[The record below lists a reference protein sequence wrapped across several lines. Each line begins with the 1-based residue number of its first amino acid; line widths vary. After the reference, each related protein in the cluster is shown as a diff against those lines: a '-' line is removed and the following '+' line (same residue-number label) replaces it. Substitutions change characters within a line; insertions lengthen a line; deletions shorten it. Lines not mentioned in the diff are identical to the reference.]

1 MRFFYSPKILQCAS
15 KWNLLKSWLNIDD
28 SGEYIEHAEEWNKRL
43 KHFTDA
49 FTHKKN
55 KSKTWNTELENWT
68 FESEKWKTMQK
79 IKKKFSWKKLLN
91 WKMKIEYENLTWNE
105 ILNNTFAVK

>member
-15 KWNLLKSWLNIDD
+15 KWNLLKLWLNIDD
-28 SGEYIEHAEEWNKRL
+28 SGEYVEHAEEWNKRL

-68 FESEKWKTMQK
+68 FESEKWKTK
-79 IKKKFSWKKLLN
+79 IKCKRLKKTFSWKKHIKKLLN
-91 WKMKIEYENLTWNE
+91 WKWKW
-105 ILNNTFAVK
+105 K